1 MIRFVKHLSICVFS
15 FVQGLYGQ
23 NTIECDRPDQTET
36 PSIVP
41 HNHFQ
46 METGFYYIRP
56 GKDENE
62 ITHPAALL
70 KYGMKNIAEL
80 RVEIESSTSI
90 DKSETKRNIIYGLKP
105 LALGLKLKICEEKK
119 WRPRTSVIVMTSIPV
134 LASAKFRERYPSPE
148 VRLVFQHTISKQ
160 FSFSYNLGAFWD
172 GDNFNTTG
180 LYTVT
185 VGYVKA
191 DNLGC
196 YLELYGFIPHRQR
209 SSNFIDGGITF
220 TPCHNVMIDVSA
232 GVSVDKR
239 KPEFWSGFGVSFR
252 LPN

>member
-1 MIRFVKHLSICVFS
+1 MIRFVNHLNVLVFCSIQSV
-15 FVQGLYGQ
+15 YAQ

-36 PSIVP
+36 PSVVP

-46 METGFYYIRP
+46 METGFYYTRSS
-56 GKDENE
+56 KYEKE

-70 KYGMKNIAEL
+70 KYGMKDIAEL
-80 RVEIESSTSI
+80 RVEIESATSV
-90 DKSETKRNIIYGLKP
+90 DNSEIKQNIIYGLKP

-134 LASAKFRERYPSPE
+134 LASAKFREKYPSPE

-185 VGYVKA
+185 VGYVMA
-191 DNLGC
+191 DNWGC

-232 GVSVDKR
+232 GVSIDKR
-239 KPEFWSGFGVSFR
+239 QPEFWSGFGVSFR